1 MIGTRHSVEAASRKK
16 NIMPLVGGSN
26 GGSEDGTTHLR
37 FMLGR
42 GQIGRGELGET
53 MEIPLLD
60 N

>member
-1 MIGTRHSVEAASRKK
+1 
-16 NIMPLVGGSN
+16 MPLDGGSN

-53 MEIPLLD
+53 MEVPLLEQGWSVQIYASEWF
-60 N
+60 